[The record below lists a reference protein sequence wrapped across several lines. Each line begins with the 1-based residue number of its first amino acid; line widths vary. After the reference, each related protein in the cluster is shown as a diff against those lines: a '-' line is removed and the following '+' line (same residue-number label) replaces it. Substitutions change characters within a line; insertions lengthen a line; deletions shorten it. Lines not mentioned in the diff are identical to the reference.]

1 MRGRHGFGFNFGPG
15 WKGWPGCET
24 PRVRR
29 GDMKYLLLEILKDG
43 PRHGYELI
51 TELESRYRGYRA
63 SAGSVYPTLQ
73 MLDEGGFVTSEEI
86 DGKKVYTITEKGLD
100 LIKERGE
107 KRFQDLPD
115 LGGAFE
121 VWMPLGKLASAVTE
135 GAWGTDEKA
144 REKIIEILNNA
155 RKEVYSVLAES

>member
-1 MRGRHGFGFNFGPG
+1 
-15 WKGWPGCET
+15 
-24 PRVRR
+24 
-29 GDMKYLLLEILKDG
+29 
-43 PRHGYELI
+43 
-51 TELESRYRGYRA
+51 
-63 SAGSVYPTLQ
+63 

-86 DGKKVYTITEKGLD
+86 DGKKVYTITDKGLD

-144 REKIIEILNNA
+144 REKINEIQNNA